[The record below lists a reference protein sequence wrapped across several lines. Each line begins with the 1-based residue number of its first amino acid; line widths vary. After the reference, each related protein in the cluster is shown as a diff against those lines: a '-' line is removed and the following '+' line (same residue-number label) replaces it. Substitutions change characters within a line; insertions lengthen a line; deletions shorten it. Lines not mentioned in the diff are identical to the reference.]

1 MELKLYLTIL
11 WQRKL
16 IILVTVGVTL
26 TMVILGTLLI
36 TPTYAAST
44 TLRIAPIVDAS
55 VERLGWDDIQYA
67 DRLMN
72 TYSKIVVSSPV
83 QQELMR
89 RLDLDKAPQIEA
101 EILVNTELMQ
111 ITVEDQNQTLAA
123 TAANTLAEILITQ
136 VKKIYNEGKKTAP
149 EILSQQLAQLES
161 ELNEARKTYENLA
174 NQYPEDSERLTT
186 VSHSIE
192 LKEATYNT
200 LLAQYEQVRVRE
212 AIRANTISVIEP
224 ATIPDSPT
232 KPRWELNLVLG
243 LGVGLVGGV
252 GLAFLFEH
260 LNTGLYTAKQIKAA
274 SSLAILGQIPTV
286 KKRQLFTFPDNNS
299 PDSEAFRCLRTN
311 LFIFDQ
317 HRPLRT
323 LPLKTLLITSTE
335 PGEGKSTILAKL
347 AVALAQTERKIL
359 IIDSNLRRPNLHNIF
374 SLTNDRGLSSILRG
388 EISWAETLQDARI
401 AGIQVLT
408 SGPVPPNPAD
418 LLGSIRMTALIEQAS
433 QQFDLVLLDSPALPA
448 TADTLILTPIVDGI
462 LLVVGRGQA
471 KQDTVHQARQ
481 QLTAAHAKLIGVIVN
496 RAETNS
502 YHHYYQ
508 SCS

>member
-16 IILVTVGVTL
+16 IILITVSVTL
-26 TMVILGTLLI
+26 VMVILGTWLM

-72 TYSKIVVSSPV
+72 TYSKIVVSGPV

-89 RLDLDKAPQIEA
+89 RLDLDKAPQIAA

-123 TAANTLAEILITQ
+123 AAANTLAEILITQ
-136 VKKIYNEGKKTAP
+136 VKKIYNEGKKATP

-161 ELNEARKTYENLA
+161 ELSEARKAYESLA
-174 NQYPEDSERLTT
+174 NQYPEDSERLAP
-186 VSHSIE
+186 VHHSIE

-212 AIRANTISVIEP
+212 AIRANTISIIEP
-224 ATIPDSPT
+224 ATVPDSPT
-232 KPRWELNLVLG
+232 KPRWELNLILG

-260 LNTGLYTAKQIKAA
+260 LNTGLYTAKQIKTA
-274 SSLAILGQIPTV
+274 SSLAVLGQIPTV
-286 KKRQLFTFPDNNS
+286 KKKQLFTFLDGQS

-323 LPLKTLLITSTE
+323 LPLKTLLITSAE
-335 PGEGKSTILAKL
+335 PGEGKSTVVVNLAF
-347 AVALAQTERKIL
+347 ALAQTERKIL
-359 IIDSNLRRPNLHNIF
+359 LIDSNLRRPSLHNIF
-374 SLTNDRGLSSILRG
+374 NLTNDRGLSSILKG
-388 EISWAETLQDARI
+388 ETSWAETLQDARV

-408 SGPVPPNPAD
+408 SGPLPANPAE
-418 LLGSIRMTALIEQAS
+418 LLGSTRMTTMIEQVS
-433 QQFDLVLLDSPALPA
+433 QQFDLVLLDSPALLA
-448 TADTLILTPIVDGI
+448 TADTLILTSIVDGV
-462 LLVVGRGQA
+462 LVVVGRGQA

-481 QLTAAHAKLIGVIVN
+481 QLSAASAKLIGVIVN
-496 RAETNS
+496 RAEKNS

-508 SCS
+508 PYS